1 MKGQHVLSVAQF
13 TTTDIHTVFRYADH
27 LSRAR
32 PAEYRDVLAGLTL
45 ACVFYE
51 PSTRTSSSFIAAM
64 SILGGNVIPI
74 TQGVQ
79 FSSVSKGETL
89 EDTITTLGQY
99 ADAIVLR
106 HPETGAVAKAAA
118 ASPVPVINAGDGI
131 GEHPTQALLDLY
143 TIRQEVGR
151 LENLH
156 VAFVGDLAYGR
167 TVHSLIKLIA
177 RFPSNSKCG
186 SYPNIRFSLISP
198 AALRLSQTVPSTI
211 PCEEVFVR
219 DGLHEVTDLLR
230 DADVIYMTRVQ
241 KERFPSVE
249 AYEAVKDSCLL
260 TPSIVEALPQRTKI
274 LHPLPRVNEIP
285 REIDADPR
293 AAYFRQVKNGLWIRM
308 AILAAIFN
316 K

>member
-1 MKGQHVLSVAQF
+1 VQNSHILSVTQF
-13 TTTDIHTVFRYADH
+13 QASDLQRLFYYADQIASSKPH
-27 LSRAR
+27 
-32 PAEYRDVLAGLTL
+32 EYRDVLAGLTL

-64 SILGGNVIPI
+64 SKLGGNVIPI

-106 HPETGAVAKAAA
+106 HPETGAVQRAAKT
-118 ASPVPVINAGDGI
+118 SPVPVINAGDGI
-131 GEHPTQALLDLY
+131 GEHPTQAFTDLY
-143 TIRQEVGR
+143 TIRRELGR

-167 TVHSLIKLIA
+167 TVHSLVRLLTL
-177 RFPSNSKCG
+177 
-186 SYPNIRFSLISP
+186 YPNIRVSLISP
-198 AALRLSQTVPSTI
+198 ERLILDAHIRSECASIIVTETAVEKS
-211 PCEEVFVR
+211 
-219 DGLHEVTDLLR
+219 LHEAVDILE
-230 DADVIYMTRVQ
+230 DVDVVYMTRVQ
-241 KERFPSVE
+241 KERFISPDE
-249 AYEAVKDSCLL
+249 YAQVKDSCLL
-260 TPSIVEALPQRTKI
+260 TPEIMGMLKPEARV

-285 REIDADPR
+285 AVLDTDPR
-293 AAYFRQVKNGLWIRM
+293 SAYFRQVKNGLWTRM
-308 AILAAIFN
+308 GLLAILFG

>member
-1 MKGQHVLSVAQF
+1 MKGQHVLSVAQI
-13 TTTDIHTVFRYADH
+13 TDADIHTIFTYADH
-27 LSRAR
+27 LSRMR
-32 PAEYRDVLAGLTL
+32 SSEYQGVLTGRTL
-45 ACVFYE
+45 ACIFYE

-64 SILGGNVIPI
+64 SKLGGNVIPI

-106 HPETGAVAKAAA
+106 HPETGAVRRAAEV
-118 ASPVPVINAGDGI
+118 SPVPVINAGDGI

-143 TIRQEVGR
+143 TIQREVGR

-167 TVHSLIKLIA
+167 TVHSLIRLIS
-177 RFPSNSKCG
+177 R
-186 SYPNIRFSLISP
+186 YPGIRFSLISP
-198 AALRLSQTVPSTI
+198 EILRLTQTLAPNV

-219 DGLHEVTDLLR
+219 KGLHEVTDLLQC
-230 DADVIYMTRVQ
+230 ADVVYMTRVQ
-241 KERFPSVE
+241 KERFPSLE
-249 AYEAVKDSCLL
+249 SYEAVKDSCLL
-260 TPSIVEALPQRTKI
+260 TPELVASLPNRTKI
-274 LHPLPRVNEIP
+274 MHPLPRVNEIP
-285 REIDADPR
+285 KEIDTDPR
-293 AAYFRQVKNGLWIRM
+293 AAYFRQVKNGLWVRM
-308 AILAAIFN
+308 AILAAIFG